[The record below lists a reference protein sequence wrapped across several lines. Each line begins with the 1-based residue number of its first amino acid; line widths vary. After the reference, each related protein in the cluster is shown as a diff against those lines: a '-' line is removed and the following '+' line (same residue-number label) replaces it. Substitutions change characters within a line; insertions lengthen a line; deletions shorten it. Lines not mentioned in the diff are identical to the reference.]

1 MSDYIKREDF
11 EHTLVNEMP
20 NIQPIMPN
28 AIAVDVAKKLSEM
41 IPSADVVEVRHG
53 HWIDVG
59 ADLDGAWYYRCSVCG
74 SDAVDGYEYPL
85 CPYCGARMDGE
96 EE

>member
-1 MSDYIKREDF
+1 MSRYIDADLLKVIIDGGFDLDF
-11 EHTLVNEMP
+11 DEMP
-20 NIQPIMPN
+20 ETKKELLRMIC
-28 AIAVDVAKKLSEM
+28 DV
-41 IPSADVVEVRHG
+41 PSADVVEIRHG

-96 EE
+96 SE